1 MRDLKISIESEYGR
15 FAFDGLNYFKNSPF
29 GWFLLVEKCL
39 VVKGLFREVGLCH
52 SSRDN
57 GMVDVLVD
65 RLAARLI
72 VA

>member
-1 MRDLKISIESEYGR
+1 MV
-15 FAFDGLNYFKNSPF
+15 
-29 GWFLLVEKCL
+29 LVEKFL